1 MKSYRS
7 ENTSSK
13 TWNRKHQDHQKRPNI
28 TAKTTGKANRAEK
41 KRAENH
47 QRKRNWISI
56 RTLTTTKQNKFEKTA
71 CVINMKKQCT
81 NQKPKTI
88 KRTIYLYEPKE
99 INRRVK
105 K

>member
-41 KRAENH
+41 REQK
-47 QRKRNWISI
+47 I
-56 RTLTTTKQNKFEKTA
+56 
-71 CVINMKKQCT
+71 INGKGT
-81 NQKPKTI
+81 
-88 KRTIYLYEPKE
+88 E
-99 INRRVK
+99 
-105 K
+105 